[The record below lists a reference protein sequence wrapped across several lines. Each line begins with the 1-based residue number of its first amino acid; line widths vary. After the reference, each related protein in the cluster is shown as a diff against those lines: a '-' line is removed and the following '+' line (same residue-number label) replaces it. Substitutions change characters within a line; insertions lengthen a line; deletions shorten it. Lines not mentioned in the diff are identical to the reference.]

1 MRRIIFS
8 MMAVLIGQLAVAQT
22 GGTVTGF
29 VKEKASGVAVE
40 FATVALHE
48 AETGQVVTGCT
59 TDAAGRF
66 RLAEVKPETYYYI
79 EGSFVGYRPVRSAV
93 FTVAKGR
100 TWDVGTLCIE
110 DDAQALEEVVVEG
123 WKSTFVARLDRKV
136 FNVGQDVMASSG
148 SASDLM
154 QNIPSVEV
162 DMDGA
167 VSLRGS
173 DNVTILI
180 NGKPSAM
187 MNAKTRGDALNQ
199 LPANGIE
206 RIEVITNPSAEYKP
220 DGVSGIINIVLKKD
234 AKAGL
239 NGTLS
244 GNVGSSGRN
253 NAGINLNYGLRGVNF
268 FGGYTYR
275 HDRYDRTID
284 DRRTS
289 PADIINQTTY
299 GLGRPVSHT
308 VRLGMNAELTAHDAL
323 EIAGSYNRRRFQ
335 RNERVESETID
346 YDGTLTDFY
355 LRDRD
360 ALAKENMWE
369 GMLRYTHNYGKGNE
383 WGVDYTYSSESE
395 DEMNRYDTKNMAGD
409 TKDNEGVWDAN
420 YLHIAKLHWAH
431 HLSDRMKLSAGY
443 EMEHLQAEQ
452 NYLVADWDGISF
464 VPNAD
469 RSSDF
474 THLRTLHSLYATAE
488 ADFGVWSLLVGL
500 RGEYAD
506 IENRLLS
513 LAQNSRQHY
522 ANIYPTLYASHRLG
536 THHELQLN
544 YSLRVNRP
552 EGSDMNPFAERINPL
567 SLQAGNPDLKPEKIH
582 SVEAGWLWRTDGGMS
597 LMSTLYYRYLTNQ
610 ITEVSRYIEDGV
622 LLTTKEN
629 LNTSQNA
636 GMELIWNCPVTC
648 WLSLNWNVNGHYN
661 QIDAKRLGFS
671 KRRDTFSWSTL
682 LNANFTTIRHLMVQL
697 NARFRGAQLVPQG
710 RRDADCRINLGMK
723 YDIPSIGLSL
733 LASVTDLLDTYRK
746 SYTLDTPKLKQK
758 VEKRRNPRI
767 FYIGV
772 SWQFGAGKGKKHQT
786 EVEYDEGL

>member
-1 MRRIIFS
+1 MRRIVLS
-8 MMAVLIGQLAVAQT
+8 MMAVLIGQFAVAQT
-22 GGTVTGF
+22 GGTVTGC
-29 VKEKASGVAVE
+29 VKEKVSGAAME
-40 FATVALHE
+40 FATVALYE

-66 RLAEVKPETYYYI
+66 RLAEIKPDTYYI
-79 EGSFVGYRPVRSAV
+79 EGSFVGCRPVRSEAFIV
-93 FTVAKGR
+93 TKGGQA
-100 TWDVGTLCIE
+100 DVGALYIE
-110 DDAQALEEVVVEG
+110 DASQTLEEVVVESR
-123 WKSTFVARLDRKV
+123 KPTFVSRLDRKV
-136 FNVGQDVMASSG
+136 FNVGQDVTASSG

-167 VSLRGS
+167 VSLRGNE
-173 DNVTILI
+173 NVTILI
-180 NGKPSAM
+180 DGKPSAM
-187 MNAKTRGDALNQ
+187 MSNKTRGDALNQ
-199 LPANGIE
+199 LPANSIE

-239 NGTLS
+239 NGILS
-244 GNVGSSGRN
+244 GNVGSVGRN
-253 NAGINLNYGLRGVNF
+253 NTGINLNYGLRGVNF

-275 HDRYDRTID
+275 RDRYDRTID
-284 DRRTS
+284 DLRTS

-308 VRLGMNAELTAHDAL
+308 VRLGMNADLTAYDAL
-323 EIAGSYNRRRFQ
+323 EVAGSYNRRRFQ
-335 RNERVESETID
+335 RNERVESETAD
-346 YDGTLTDFY
+346 RDGTLTNFY

-360 ALAKENMWE
+360 ALAKENLWE
-369 GMLRYTHNYGKGNE
+369 GTLRYTHSYGKGNE

-395 DEMNRYDTKNMAGD
+395 DEMNRYDTQSKAGD

-420 YLHIAKLHWAH
+420 YLHVAKLHWAH

-452 NYLVADWDGISF
+452 NYHVADWDGTAFI
-464 VPNAD
+464 PNAD
-469 RSSDF
+469 HSSDF
-474 THLRTLHSLYATAE
+474 THLRTLHSLYATTE
-488 ADFGVWSLLVGL
+488 ADLGAWSLLAGL

-513 LAQNSRQHY
+513 LAQASRRHY
-522 ANIYPTLYASHRLG
+522 ANIYPTLYASRRLD

-582 SVEAGWLWRTDGGMS
+582 SVEAGWLWRTDGGIS
-597 LMSTLYYRYLTNQ
+597 LMSTLYYRYLTNR

-636 GMELIWNCPVTC
+636 GLELIWNCLVAR
-648 WLSLNWNVNGHYN
+648 WLSLNWNVNGYYN
-661 QIDAKRLGFS
+661 RIDATRLGFG

-682 LNANFTTIRHLMVQL
+682 LNANFTPVRHWMVQL

-710 RRDADCRINLGMK
+710 CRDADCRINLGMK
-723 YDIPSIGLSL
+723 YDIPSTGLSL
-733 LASVTDLLDTYRK
+733 LVSVTDLLDTYRK
-746 SYTLDTPKLKQK
+746 SYTLDTPELKQK

-767 FYIGV
+767 FYIGAL
-772 SWQFGAGKGKKHQT
+772 WQFGAGKGKKHQT